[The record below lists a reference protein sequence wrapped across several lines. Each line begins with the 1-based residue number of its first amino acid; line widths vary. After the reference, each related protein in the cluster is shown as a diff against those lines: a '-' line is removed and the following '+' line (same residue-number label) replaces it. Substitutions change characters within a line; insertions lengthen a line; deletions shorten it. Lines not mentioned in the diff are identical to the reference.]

1 MPINNIINQNNKNL
15 EIIKKEISVK
25 FEQIEKKFNEL
36 KLNTMNNQEKII
48 DDGKY
53 VGQTLNGIA
62 EGKGIWIG
70 LNNNFKSEKY
80 EGYWSKDK
88 KNGKGIYYF
97 NNGDIYNG
105 DWKEGKI
112 DGNGI
117 YYYNNGNRYEG
128 NWINGKREGKGILY
142 FSNGDIYEGD
152 WKNDKRDG
160 KAIYYYNDGDRSMG
174 NYSKGKPSGK
184 HARLTKEMQIKID
197 NY

>member
-1 MPINNIINQNNKNL
+1 MAENLNNMNNQIFANTNNLLLEIINDLCQLMNDINDNTHIKRLSNLIYKANNIINQNNKNL

-88 KNGKGIYYF
+88 KMEKVYIILIMGIY
-97 NNGDIYNG
+97 IMVI
-105 DWKEGKI
+105 GK
-112 DGNGI
+112 
-117 YYYNNGNRYEG
+117 
-128 NWINGKREGKGILY
+128 KVK
-142 FSNGDIYEGD
+142 
-152 WKNDKRDG
+152 
-160 KAIYYYNDGDRSMG
+160 
-174 NYSKGKPSGK
+174 
-184 HARLTKEMQIKID
+184 
-197 NY
+197 